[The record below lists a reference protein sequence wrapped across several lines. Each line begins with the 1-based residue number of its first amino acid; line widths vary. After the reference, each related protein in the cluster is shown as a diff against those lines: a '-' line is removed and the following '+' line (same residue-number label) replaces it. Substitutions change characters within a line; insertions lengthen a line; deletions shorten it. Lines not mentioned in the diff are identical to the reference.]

1 MQSQKQRILNYLESH
16 DTISQLEATRLFGA
30 TRLSAIVFN
39 VREEFGFDM
48 ISSIWVE
55 EMNRYGVKTRFV
67 RYKLNKK
74 KYKKVVKDKEKNK
87 K

>member
-1 MQSQKQRILNYLESH
+1 MISQKQRVLNYLEAH

-39 VREEFGFDM
+39 LREEFGFDI
-48 ISSIWVE
+48 ISSIWAE
-55 EMNRYGVKTRFV
+55 EPNRYGVNTRFV

-74 KYKKVVKDKEKNK
+74 LWKKVKPKTK